1 MKITK
6 LLFIVALVVLGQCL
20 PAYGASPGSTSSK
33 KKSDS
38 SGSNKKS
45 VSVLEQVTSE
55 ALNDVLEDNDEV
67 LVLFYED
74 NKTPN
79 SRKLVSTLEKID
91 LSDLPDVTFV
101 R

>member
-1 MKITK
+1 MKFIK
-6 LLFIVALVVLGQCL
+6 LIFIVALVVWDQYS
-20 PAYGASPGSTSSK
+20 PTYGASSGSPSSK
-33 KKSDS
+33 KTSDS
-38 SGSNKKS
+38 SVKNKKS

-55 ALNDVLEDNDEV
+55 ALKDVLDDNDEV

-79 SRKLVSTLEKID
+79 SRKLVTTLEKID

>member
-1 MKITK
+1 MKFIQ
-6 LLFIVALVVLGQCL
+6 LLLIVALVVWGQYC
-20 PAYGASPGSTSSK
+20 PTYGASAGSSSPK
-33 KKSDS
+33 KKSES
-38 SGSNKKS
+38 SVANKKS
-45 VSVLEQVTSE
+45 VSVLEEVTSE
-55 ALNDVLEDNDEV
+55 ALKDVLDDNDEV

-79 SRKLVSTLEKID
+79 SRKLVTALEKID